1 MAGVEN
7 ENVFVLQLSLAAFNN
22 SASFH
27 AIVFPLSLSAS
38 HLVPP
43 SLHVCVA
50 TAVIIIIGDVGCVA
64 CMMHGD
70 VKGQTHNTLL
80 FV

>member
-1 MAGVEN
+1 MCLCCS
-7 ENVFVLQLSLAAFNN
+7 FPSPPSIIQRPFTRLFSLS
-22 SASFH
+22 
-27 AIVFPLSLSAS
+27 LSLSAS

-70 VKGQTHNTLL
+70 VKGQTHNILL